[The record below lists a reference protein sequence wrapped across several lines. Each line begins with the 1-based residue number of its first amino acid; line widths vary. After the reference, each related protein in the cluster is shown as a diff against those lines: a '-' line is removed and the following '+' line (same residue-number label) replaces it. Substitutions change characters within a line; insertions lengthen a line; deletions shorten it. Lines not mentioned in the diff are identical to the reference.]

1 MQTKFKV
8 FMTLLALGALFSV
21 YSLTNSLKS
30 NLAATMPRPLN
41 ANLPSA
47 LEEDAD
53 HDGLSNQEE
62 SYWATEWQNPDTDGD
77 KFLDGEEVLSG
88 HDPRVAGPD
97 DLLAKT
103 NGFIKSGTDNNLT
116 ENLSSLITA
125 GLYAGDLGKDAPTKT
140 YESAINNLSLSV
152 IDNGYIA
159 LNPAAEIST
168 TVSDSK
174 ENQEKYLSEVIDV
187 LETKLMNSFL
197 FAPIKLQ
204 IFTQKLTSSNS
215 RNAKEISVELLSEAM
230 NFQNNANILE
240 KFAVP
245 SSWKEI
251 HTELLGGLR
260 SLALSYQAMGYFD
273 KDPMKAIVATRNIED
288 VYSNAPKLL
297 VKITQKAKT
306 NNLKIPN
313 NKFLDLIGGIANEL

>member
-1 MQTKFKV
+1 
-8 FMTLLALGALFSV
+8 MTLLALGALFSV

-30 NLAATMPRPLN
+30 NLAATMPRALN

-53 HDGLSNQEE
+53 HDGLSNKEE

-103 NGFIKSGTDNNLT
+103 NGFIKSGTENNLT

-125 GLYAGDLGKDAPTKT
+125 GLYAGDLGKDTPVKT

-159 LNPAAEIST
+159 LNPMTETAIP
-168 TVSDSK
+168 VSDSK
-174 ENQEKYLSEVIDV
+174 ENQEKYLSEVVDI
-187 LETKLMNSFL
+187 LENKLMNSFL
-197 FAPIKLQ
+197 FAPNKLSV
-204 IFTQKLTSSNS
+204 FAHKLTSSNPQ
-215 RNAKEISVELLSEAM
+215 NAKEISLELLSEAM

-245 SSWKEI
+245 SSWKEL
-251 HTELLGGLR
+251 HSEMLGTIR
-260 SLALSYQAMGYFD
+260 SLALSYQAIGYFNE
-273 KDPMKAIVATRNIED
+273 DPMKAILAIKNMED
-288 VYSNAPKLL
+288 LYSSAPKLL
-297 VKITQKAKT
+297 IKIAQKAKE
-306 NNLKIPN
+306 NNLNIPN
-313 NKFLDLIGGIANEL
+313 SKFLDLISGIANEL